1 MTYDPRVSEVPSDE
15 RRGLGRRPAAFTV
28 LLITTLVEAG
38 LWYASFH
45 APRLSG
51 LTYIP
56 LILFGWM
63 VLLITLLVVGIGEM
77 RASMRERAAI
87 HEGLPVT
94 PATDR
99 GAIAFGLFA
108 TLAVNV
114 LIIAIWAK

>member
-1 MTYDPRVSEVPSDE
+1 MTETPSDE
-15 RRGLGRRPAAFTV
+15 RSGVRRRSAAFTV

-38 LWYASFH
+38 LWYAAFH

-51 LTYIP
+51 LAYMP
-56 LILFGWM
+56 GILFGW
-63 VLLITLLVVGIGEM
+63 VVILITVLVVAIGEM
-77 RASMRERAAI
+77 RASIRERVAI
-87 HEGLPVT
+87 DEGLPVT

-99 GAIAFGLFA
+99 GAIAFGLFV